1 MANYESAARSNR
13 FKVRDE
19 GAFVDWVEEFHNL
32 RAEPEGDGVYVL
44 LETDGTGWPS
54 YRELE
59 EPCTRR
65 APDGREV
72 EEWDEEIDFPVE
84 LSCHLAEGEVA
95 VLEEAG
101 HEKLRYVAAHAVAI
115 NHKGE
120 TLHVDLAD
128 IYEKV
133 RAAGWA
139 EDVSRAE
146 Y

>member
-1 MANYESAARSNR
+1 MANYESTARSNR
-13 FKVRDE
+13 FRVEDE
-19 GAFVDWVEEFHNL
+19 AAFLAWVEQFHNL
-32 RAEPEGDGVYVL
+32 RVEPEGQGVYVL
-44 LETDGTGWPS
+44 LETDGEGWPF

-59 EPCTRR
+59 QPTTRVSP
-65 APDGREV
+65 AGREV
-72 EEWDEEIDFPVE
+72 EEWEEEMDFPVE
-84 LSCHLAEGEVA
+84 LSEHLAEGEVA

-101 HEKLRYVAAHAVAI
+101 HEKLRYVAAHAVAV

-133 RAAGWA
+133 RDAGWS
-139 EDVSRAE
+139 ENVSTAT

>member
-13 FKVRDE
+13 FKVKDE
-19 GAFVDWVEEFHNL
+19 GDFREWVQEFGNIQ
-32 RAEPEGDGVYVL
+32 AEPEGNGVYVL
-44 LETDGTGWPS
+44 LETDGAGWPF

-59 EPCTRR
+59 EPQTRR
-65 APDGREV
+65 MPDGREV
-72 EEWDEEIDFPVE
+72 TDWDEEIDFPAE
-84 LSCHLAEGEVA
+84 LSEHLADGEVA

-101 HEKLRYVAAHAVAI
+101 HEKLRYVAAHAVAV

-120 TLHVDLAD
+120 TLHVDLYD

-133 RAAGWA
+133 RHAGWSDNVGTA
-139 EDVSRAE
+139 T

>member
-13 FKVRDE
+13 FRVKDE
-19 GAFVDWVEEFHNL
+19 QQFQAWVEQFGNI
-32 RAEPEGDGVYVL
+32 RAEPEGSGVYVL
-44 LETDGTGWPS
+44 LETDGAGWPF

-59 EPCTRR
+59 EPLTRQT
-65 APDGREV
+65 ADGLEV
-72 EEWDEEIDFPVE
+72 TEWEEEIDFPAE
-84 LSCHLAEGEVA
+84 LSEHLAEGEVT

-101 HEKLRYVAAHAVAI
+101 HEKLRYVAAHAVAV

-120 TLHVDLAD
+120 TLHVDLDD

-133 RAAGWA
+133 RAAGWSENVDA
-139 EDVSRAE
+139 AA